1 MAEDVKPTRKNL
13 MAIEDRIEL
22 SERGHDTLEQK
33 RDGLI
38 MEFMDILDQAQDVRA
53 NLNQDYERAQNKIN
67 MARAMEGDVAVRGA
81 ASALKEYPEI
91 TTQSKNIMGVVVPQ
105 IESSRVKK
113 SLDQRGYGLLG
124 SSARI
129 DEAADAYEELLE
141 SIILAAEVETA
152 MKKMLEEIETT
163 KRRVNALEFKL
174 LPELYENQEYI
185 EQKLEEQEREEIF
198 RLKKIKAK
206 KEEEEKEEAPEEEAE
221 EERPKSPVALMGSSP
236 YSLEDDLQRV
246 ADYAPEGGGDV
257 VRPLSGRPPAASPRN
272 EPGAGDCRS
281 DCTRPRHRRA
291 TVRRGRSRARFPT
304 PTARGPAGA
313 ARRTARL
320 ARDAPRG
327 VTATG
332 ASRARGRRPAAGTG
346 PPRRQLRRGGPRRPR
361 SPPSATRRCCER
373 TGRPFHPR
381 SRDGSNV
388 ARFGGVRGGSHRQR
402 VLRAEEEA
410 LRRRWSTGGCRRC
423 HRTRRRAVRLSRS
436 RW

>member
-53 NLNQDYERAQNKIN
+53 NLNQDYVRAQNKIN

-81 ASALKEYPEI
+81 AAALKEYPEI

-206 KEEEEKEEAPEEEAE
+206 KEEEEKEERAAEKAAAEAE
-221 EERPKSPVALMGSSP
+221 AEAAT
-236 YSLEDDLQRV
+236 
-246 ADYAPEGGGDV
+246 AD
-257 VRPLSGRPPAASPRN
+257 
-272 EPGAGDCRS
+272 
-281 DCTRPRHRRA
+281 
-291 TVRRGRSRARFPT
+291 
-304 PTARGPAGA
+304 
-313 ARRTARL
+313 
-320 ARDAPRG
+320 
-327 VTATG
+327 
-332 ASRARGRRPAAGTG
+332 
-346 PPRRQLRRGGPRRPR
+346 
-361 SPPSATRRCCER
+361 
-373 TGRPFHPR
+373 
-381 SRDGSNV
+381 
-388 ARFGGVRGGSHRQR
+388 
-402 VLRAEEEA
+402 
-410 LRRRWSTGGCRRC
+410 
-423 HRTRRRAVRLSRS
+423 
-436 RW
+436 